1 MVCRPD
7 SQITMW
13 NPTACQI
20 DMKMIAGIAVEG
32 LLSQSVPWMAL
43 KVTGCSRLFT
53 KPSGAY
59 MKRHRIET
67 TTIEV
72 TTGTK

>member
-1 MVCRPD
+1 M
-7 SQITMW
+7 
-13 NPTACQI
+13 A
-20 DMKMIAGIAVEG
+20 MIAGIAVAG
-32 LLSQSVPWMAL
+32 LLSQSIPWMTFKL
-43 KVTGCSRLFT
+43 TVCSRLFT